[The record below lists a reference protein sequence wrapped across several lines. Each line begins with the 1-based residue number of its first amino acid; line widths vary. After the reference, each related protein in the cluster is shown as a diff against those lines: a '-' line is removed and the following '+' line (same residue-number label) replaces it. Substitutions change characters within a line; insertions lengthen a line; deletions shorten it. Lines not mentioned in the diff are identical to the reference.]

1 MVALQVA
8 EISEPSNEAVSKSCS
23 KQQAD
28 QKEDQ
33 KQRSKN
39 AKEHEAREERRMVFA
54 ASKSKLSAL
63 LRASLHSYISLQ
75 QQPAAVLF
83 HRISKAAL
91 LCEEIGMHTTRAEEE
106 RFGMAERTRTQQN
119 FGMVIV

>member
-1 MVALQVA
+1 
-8 EISEPSNEAVSKSCS
+8 
-23 KQQAD
+23 
-28 QKEDQ
+28 
-33 KQRSKN
+33 
-39 AKEHEAREERRMVFA
+39 MVFA

-63 LRASLHSYISLQ
+63 LWASLDTLQ
-75 QQPAAVLF
+75 QQPVAVLF